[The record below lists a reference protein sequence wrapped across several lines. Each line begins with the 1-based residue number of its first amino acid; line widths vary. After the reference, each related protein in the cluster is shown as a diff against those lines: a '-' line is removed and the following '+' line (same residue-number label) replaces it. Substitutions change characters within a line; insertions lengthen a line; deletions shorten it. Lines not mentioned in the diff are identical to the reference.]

1 MGDQSSS
8 VHVNDIVEYIARG
21 HAFDKHVLGC
31 DSNPG
36 MKGLNAFCAQNSNR
50 YFHNESET
58 WIESQNIGDN
68 LFIETPDDLAD
79 YIMNDFLK
87 SEYTIGYISPVDGGV
102 NLLNKKDNVAVHFSW
117 GNKDR
122 DFGTVYRYPRTSDK
136 FENALKDAK
145 ERSEVLGQ
153 RFQTFDNADDP
164 DAAMKAVQA
173 LLDDINA
180 NPQNYLRN
188 PRNPESTV
196 QNRILENVARPGRN
210 WDNDEIVNAPH
221 NVKGH
226 SQAYAEHHGL
236 DVDPEAYVC
245 IQSENDKALDIGRIS
260 KSLRSGRVLREI
272 NLGPSL
278 EFEAT
283 IAPEAA

>member
-1 MGDQSSS
+1 MVNQSFSL
-8 VHVNDIVEYIARG
+8 NIENLVEYITRG
-21 HAFDKHVLGC
+21 HAFDKHILGYDC
-31 DSNPG
+31 DPA
-36 MKGLNAFCAQNSNR
+36 MKRINAFRAESSNR
-50 YFHNESET
+50 YFDDRNEQ
-58 WIESQNIGDN
+58 WVESKDLGDD

-79 YIMNDFLK
+79 YILNHFLK
-87 SEYTIGYISPVDGGV
+87 SEHTIGYVSPEYGSVS
-102 NLLNKKDNVAVHFSW
+102 LLNTKDNVAAHFSW
-117 GNKDR
+117 NDGLH
-122 DFGTVYRYPRTSDK
+122 DFGSIYRYPETDNRFLATL
-136 FENALKDAK
+136 EHLQGNL
-145 ERSEVLGQ
+145 LPGQ
-153 RFQTFDNADDP
+153 TLQEFNNADDP
-164 DAAMKAVQA
+164 DAAMKAVEK
-173 LLDDINA
+173 LIEDINDH
-180 NPQNYLRN
+180 PQNYLLDSRY
-188 PRNPESTV
+188 PDSTV
-196 QNRILENVARPGRN
+196 QNWVLGNAARPGRN
-210 WDNDEIVNAPH
+210 WDFDEIWNAPH